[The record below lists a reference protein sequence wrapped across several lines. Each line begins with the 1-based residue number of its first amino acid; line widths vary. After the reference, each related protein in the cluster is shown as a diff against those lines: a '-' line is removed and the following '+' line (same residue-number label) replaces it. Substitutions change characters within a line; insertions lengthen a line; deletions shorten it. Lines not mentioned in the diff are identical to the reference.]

1 MKRKENEVD
10 ETLKALNECYR
21 HELTMIARYLNFSIL
36 VSGLDRLHLADFFK
50 KNSTDS
56 IGHAGKIG
64 AKIVAL
70 GGTPQ
75 GKVTEDLAAVPA
87 DAEGMLRQALK
98 DEEAAVAL
106 YDAAV
111 PLAKKDLA
119 LRELLVHLLKEEQA
133 SVDEIRL
140 LLRK

>member
-1 MKRKENEVD
+1 MD

-21 HELTMIARYLNFSIL
+21 HELTMIARYLNCSVL
-36 VSGLDRLHLADFFK
+36 VPGLERFHLADFFK
-50 KNSTDS
+50 KSATDS
-56 IGHAGKIG
+56 IGHAEKVG

-70 GGTPQ
+70 GGAPQ

-87 DAEGMLRQALK
+87 DAEGMLKQALK
-98 DEEAAVAL
+98 DEETAVSL

-140 LLRK
+140 LLKK